1 LSGVRDEAFDEWMFR
16 GGGRRSAI
24 WDQPGW
30 DCEHPSGEAGALEMW
45 CYADRFSYLPGD
57 SVQVHSYCT
66 TPSYSLEVVRDGAH
80 PQAVLTLDE
89 VPGGTP
95 DTREEPYANGCG
107 WPVSTSF
114 EVGANWRPGL
124 YLLVCT
130 ARADSGEW
138 IRSEGFIVVRAP
150 PEKRARLG
158 LVLTT
163 STLLAYN
170 DWGGANHYR
179 GVRAPD
185 GSDRPSPRSS
195 ARRPIARGFLKLPPN
210 APRATNPVD
219 PPPLSPPRYPSL
231 EWSRLHGYS
240 RCYANAFWATYERP
254 FVVWAEQAGYD
265 FDYLTQHDLH
275 FDESALDEYN
285 GIIVVGHDEYWSW
298 EMRDRVDAFLDRGGF
313 VARFG
318 GNFLWQV
325 RIVDEGDAQ
334 LCWKRAEQ
342 DPLWHDPQ
350 QRHLVTS
357 AWDRT
362 GRSGALTMG
371 LRGEAGVY
379 SRYGS
384 AASRAAGGLTVY
396 RPDHWIFA
404 GTGLEY
410 GDQLGGPPSRI
421 ASYEMDGLD
430 YMFRHGLPYPT
441 GSDGATEEHH
451 VVLAMAPATAG
462 EVDRWAGDFPI
473 MANERDLP
481 TIFHPSDEAV
491 AADDAGQPLSPGMRY
506 GSGML
511 AEYSRGPGTV
521 VNTGTSEWVN
531 GLIHRDPFVERVTN
545 TILDRALTAAPQREP
560 DRGSESDIDD

>member
-1 LSGVRDEAFDEWMFR
+1 MRIGGDQAADQWIFR
-16 GGGRRSAI
+16 GGGRPWAI

-30 DCEHPSGEAGALEMW
+30 ETEQPSGEPGALEMW
-45 CYADRFSYLPGD
+45 SYADRFSYLPGE
-57 SVQVHSYCT
+57 SVHVHSYCT
-66 TPSYSLEVVRDGAH
+66 VPSYSLEVVRDGAH
-80 PQAVLTLDE
+80 PETVLTLND

-95 DTREEPYANGCG
+95 DTRDEPYANGCG
-107 WPVSTSF
+107 WPVATSF
-114 EVGANWRPGL
+114 AVDASWRPGL

-130 ARADSGEW
+130 ARSEDGEW
-138 IRSEGFIVVRAP
+138 IRSDGFIVVRAP
-150 PEKRARLG
+150 AGKRPKLG

-185 GSDRPSPRSS
+185 GGDLPSPRSS
-195 ARRPIARGFLKLPPN
+195 ARRPVARGFLRLPPN
-210 APRATNPVD
+210 APRNNNAVD
-219 PPPLSPPRYPSL
+219 PPPLSPPRYPNL
-231 EWSRLHGYS
+231 EWSRLYGYS
-240 RCYANAFWATYERP
+240 RCYANAFWAMYERP
-254 FVVWAEQAGYD
+254 FVAWAEQAGYD

-275 FDESALDEYN
+275 FDASALDEYS
-285 GIIVVGHDEYWSW
+285 GVVIVGHDEYWSW

-325 RIVDEGDAQ
+325 RLVYEGDAQ
-334 LCWKRAEQ
+334 LCWKRAAQ
-342 DPLWHDPQ
+342 DPLWQDPER
-350 QRHLVTS
+350 RHRATV
-357 AWDRT
+357 AWDVT

-379 SRYGS
+379 SRYGT
-384 AASRAAGGLTVY
+384 AAPRAAGGLTVY

-410 GDQLGGPPSRI
+410 GDQLGGAPSRI

-430 YMFRHGLPYPT
+430 YTFRQGLPYPT
-441 GSDGATEEHH
+441 GGDGATEESH
-451 VVLAMAPATAG
+451 VILAMTPAAVG
-462 EVDRWAGDFPI
+462 EVDRWHGDFPN
-473 MANERDLP
+473 MAKERSLP
-481 TIFHPSDEAV
+481 RSLGWLAD
-491 AADDAGQPLSPGMRY
+491 DDAGDVPLSPSMRY

-511 AEYSRGPGTV
+511 AEYNRGIGTV

-531 GLIHRDPFVERVTN
+531 GLIHRDPFVEQVTH
-545 TILDRALTAAPQREP
+545 TILDRALVGPATPA
-560 DRGSESDIDD
+560 SEASD

>member
-1 LSGVRDEAFDEWMFR
+1 MWN
-16 GGGRRSAI
+16 
-24 WDQPGW
+24 QPGW
-30 DCEHPSGEAGALEMW
+30 ECEHPSGEEGALEMW
-45 CYADRFSYLPGD
+45 CYADRFSYLPGE

-66 TPSYSLEVVRDGAH
+66 VPSYSLQVVRDGAH
-80 PQAVLTLDE
+80 PETVLTLN
-89 VPGGTP
+89 VPGSTP
-95 DTREEPYANGCG
+95 HTREEPYANGCG
-107 WPVSTSF
+107 WPVAASF
-114 EVGANWRPGL
+114 EVGASWRPGL

-130 ARADSGEW
+130 ARADDDEW

-150 PEKRARLG
+150 AGRRPKLG

-185 GSDRPSPRSS
+185 GTDRRSPRTS
-195 ARRPIARGFLKLPPN
+195 ARRPVARGFLKLPPN

-219 PPPLSPPRYPSL
+219 PPPLSLPRYPSL

-254 FVVWAEQAGYD
+254 FVVWAEQAGYEV
-265 FDYLTQHDLH
+265 DYLTQHDLH

-285 GIIVVGHDEYWSW
+285 GVIIVGHDEYWSW

-313 VARFG
+313 LARFG

-325 RIVDEGDAQ
+325 RLVDEGDAQ
-334 LCWKRAEQ
+334 LCWKLATDDPVWQ
-342 DPLWHDPQ
+342 DPER
-350 QRHLVTS
+350 RHLVTS
-357 AWDRT
+357 AWDNT

-379 SRYGS
+379 SRYGG
-384 AASRAAGGLTVY
+384 AAPRAAGGLTVY

-404 GTGLEY
+404 STGLEY
-410 GDQLGGPPSRI
+410 GDQLGGAPSRI
-421 ASYEMDGLD
+421 ASFEMDGLD
-430 YMFRHGLPYPT
+430 YTFRHGLPYPT

-451 VVLAMAPATAG
+451 LILAMVPAIVG
-462 EVDRWAGDFPI
+462 EVDRWQGTFPI
-473 MANERDLP
+473 MGDERSLP
-481 TIFHPSDEAV
+481 RTFGWLEKV
-491 AADDAGQPLSPGMRY
+491 ADDDGDTPVPPSMLY

-511 AEYSRGPGTV
+511 AEYSRGRGMV

-531 GLIHRDPFVERVTN
+531 GLIHRDPFVEQVTH
-545 TILDRALTAAPQREP
+545 TILDRALAGPAAGEPERET
-560 DRGSESDIDD
+560 DRVSESVTEV